1 MKQFFITLS
10 LALLFIANIHAQKNV
25 LTENF
30 RNNLDKDEITR
41 SYITPVKVVWQSDS
55 KENQVKN
62 TEVLLTKFDGQLSTS
77 GAGMCVLRSDDD
89 R

>member
-62 TEVLLTKFDGQLSTS
+62 T
-77 GAGMCVLRSDDD
+77 
-89 R
+89 